1 MSRNCGRCHT
11 CGAKLQS
18 VQDGEEWC
26 PSCSAYRRYPSHG
39 WAYSRTADR
48 DTQCPTWVQDE
59 SEPEAL
65 FEEALRGGVGA
76 DEAARLADWAVAS
89 RVLRKRL
96 GRQPTEAEV
105 LAEIRRM

>member
-48 DTQCPTWVQDE
+48 DTQCPTW
-59 SEPEAL
+59 
-65 FEEALRGGVGA
+65 
-76 DEAARLADWAVAS
+76 
-89 RVLRKRL
+89 L
-96 GRQPTEAEV
+96 GREAMDV
-105 LAEIRRM
+105 LDAGLKWLNTRSAENDRALASALQRFVMALGREKYDERVSLSGERDSE